1 VLESP
6 VISLLIQIPLVGIF
20 VWFTLKLSDQHRQE
34 RKERDR
40 DWREWLNDERR
51 NTQDFLIQERKMRD
65 EAFAKSFGRLAEEVR
80 GVQTVL
86 VKHDERAERGIAA
99 IIESVRQTNVGSE

>member
-40 DWREWLNDERR
+40 EWREWLHDERQ
-51 NTQDFLIQERKMRD
+51 NSQDFLMKERSLRD
-65 EAFAKSFGRLAEEVR
+65 EAFNKSFGRLAEEVK
-80 GVQTVL
+80 GVQTAL
-86 VKHDERAERGIAA
+86 VKHDERSEGGIKA
-99 IIESVRQTNVGSE
+99 IIDGIRQAKIGTE